1 MTRKIKIE
9 DKNTILVLQHGRIE
23 DQVADIIVNWA
34 NSDMRSGPPS
44 FFNIHKR
51 AGIQL
56 FNSVLTYE
64 ANMNKMRDCDT
75 FTTVG
80 GDLDCK
86 LVLHVV
92 VPLVKKSFVMA
103 FRNMALTINEYMK
116 ENICRTMAIY
126 IPEQADQ
133 CMVGIKEFLLDCG
146 LKELRVLYLSD
157 NEFNAMNNFF
167 SKYEKKE
174 SLKNKFNY
182 FIFNALSIIG
192 SRRLIPKFLEDLM
205 WNNKKRVKHIVED
218 EIIDNLAQ
226 NDNITGNKQKKLEK
240 NIT

>member
-1 MTRKIKIE
+1 MIRKIKIE

-44 FFNIHKR
+44 FFNIHKK

-64 ANMNKMRDCDT
+64 ANMNKMRYCDT

-146 LKELRVLYLSD
+146 LKELKLLYLSE
-157 NEFNAMNNFF
+157 NEYNAMNNFF
-167 SKYEKKE
+167 SKYEKKV
-174 SLKNKFNY
+174 SIKYKINNLVFKILN
-182 FIFNALSIIG
+182 IIG
-192 SRRLIPKFLEDLM
+192 SHRLLPKWLENFM
-205 WNNKKRVKHIVED
+205 WSNKKVTKQTID
-218 EIIDNLAQ
+218 DKIIDNLAS
-226 NDNITGNKQKKLEK
+226 NDSITGNK
-240 NIT
+240 